1 MWLNS
6 DNIMTPHITSRRG
19 LGMAIMSFISDIRN
33 AAIANAVIVVFHIY
47 IAFAVEGVGFLIIVL
62 PIGGLIAAA
71 YLVKGKVGSVLL
83 AVPTLGYLTVVP
95 ALVEGLVTLSPDADI
110 GYFSLLLGPVW
121 LFTILLNIM
130 SIIAEVRGTSKY
142 AKQPST

>member
-6 DNIMTPHITSRRG
+6 ENIMPPHITSRRG
-19 LGMAIMSFISDIRN
+19 LDMAIMSFISDIRN

-71 YLVKGKVGSVLL
+71 YLVKVKIGAVLL

-110 GYFSLLLGPVW
+110 GYFSLLLGPFW

-142 AKQPST
+142 AKEP